1 MPVFVKSYSFNGLAT
16 LHFRGASAAQSQ
28 VLWNGIPIQ
37 NASLGV
43 ADVATLPVLFMNKVS
58 VVYGGSGALL
68 GSGNVGGALLL
79 ENDKPFFDS
88 NSRRLTACAGAGT
101 ARAGEGGRCR
111 GTGAVATGFR
121 VYRRFFTVARVGA
134 GA

>member
-1 MPVFVKSYSFNGLAT
+1 MRHSLAFALSTLLSQQMPVFVKSYSFNGLAT

-28 VLWNGIPIQ
+28 VLWNGVPIQ

-43 ADVATLPVLFMNKVS
+43 ADVSTMPVLFMNKVS

-79 ENDKPFFDS
+79 ENEQPLFDT
-88 NSRRLTACAGAGT
+88 N
-101 ARAGEGGRCR
+101 
-111 GTGAVATGFR
+111 F
-121 VYRRFFTVARVGA
+121 
-134 GA
+134 